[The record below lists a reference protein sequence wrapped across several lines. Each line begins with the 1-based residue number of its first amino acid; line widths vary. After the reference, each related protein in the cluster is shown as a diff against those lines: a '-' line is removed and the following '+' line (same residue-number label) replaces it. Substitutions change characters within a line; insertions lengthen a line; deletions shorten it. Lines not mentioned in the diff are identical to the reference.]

1 MASDHPR
8 DQKALGRKV
17 SNFNEET
24 WKENCRDIV
33 KRGNLAKFSQNDD
46 LRAEL
51 MKTRGT
57 TLVEAAPRDT
67 VWGIGLSA
75 TNWKAQHRQHWRGK
89 SGKWPLQLN
98 NNCFLPFSVL
108 YTIYREKSVG

>member
-33 KRGNLAKFSQNDD
+33 KRGNLAKVTIANSYNNYSDFTS
-46 LRAEL
+46 RIVA
-51 MKTRGT
+51 
-57 TLVEAAPRDT
+57 TLQDAVIEFA
-67 VWGIGLSA
+67 VSIQSCVYNYVGLCLHLSLCRVYVRHA
-75 TNWKAQHRQHWRGK
+75 R
-89 SGKWPLQLN
+89 
-98 NNCFLPFSVL
+98 PFSFELPPHTPPV
-108 YTIYREKSVG
+108 